1 MNWFADEHLGSGLFS
16 LGPGG
21 EFAVVLFGSGIRLV
35 EAPEGF
41 HRGADTT
48 YPPVVRAGYTR
59 AASLQGLRGAQS
71 GAAARG
77 ERIAN
82 PMGHEKVR

>member
-1 MNWFADEHLGSGLFS
+1 M
-16 LGPGG
+16 
-21 EFAVVLFGSGIRLV
+21 VLFGSGIRLV

-71 GAAARG
+71 GVF
-77 ERIAN
+77 EFECPPMPLKTTFN
-82 PMGHEKVR
+82 PPTSC